1 MEDTERAARVRAI
14 AEHHARERGPL
25 LPTLRAVQATF
36 GAVLAE
42 DLAPVADVL
51 NVSRAEVEGV
61 RSFYHELRT
70 APPPAH
76 AVRVCRGEAC
86 QAVGAE
92 ALLEGLHAELSGR
105 PDVELGEVFCLGNCA
120 LGPSATID
128 GRLRGRVTS
137 QTVHGLLGAL
147 GAPGPQGVL
156 DGGAR

>member
-25 LPTLRAVQATF
+25 LPTLRAVQETF

-51 NVSRAEVEGV
+51 NVSRADVEGV

-70 APPPAH
+70 APPRAH

-92 ALLEGLHAELSGR
+92 ALLGALRDQLSAR

-128 GRLRGRVTS
+128 GRLRGRL
-137 QTVHGLLGAL
+137 TVAAVRDTLEGA
-147 GAPGPQGVL
+147 GQ
-156 DGGAR
+156 